1 MKKVLI
7 IIAVLSTLL
16 LSGCNRQLVDT
27 SYSFKKAYIENIGEV
42 EVASWT
48 DYDNS
53 DMIQVKDKNGVTYL
67 THSSNVILMSK

>member
-42 EVASWT
+42 EVTSWT

>member
-42 EVASWT
+42 EVTSWT

-53 DMIQVKDKNGVTYL
+53 DMIQVKDKNGVIYL